1 MSGKAMAFTKTTHQA
16 IGIYKKF
23 TTWFGSRSQKRN
35 TNGDGDRQSS
45 RGVTSIAQYRI
56 D

>member
-1 MSGKAMAFTKTTHQA
+1 MAFTKTTHQA
-16 IGIYKKF
+16 IRFYKKV
-23 TTWFGSRSQKRN
+23 TTAFDRRSQKRN
-35 TNGDGDRQSS
+35 TNGGGDRQSS